1 MIVVGHE
8 VDEVQSLCHR
18 RHVVGLIDGL
28 EPSRDGGSQQEA
40 VLVELGS
47 HLPQE
52 LGMVLLVFGKS
63 GTVISTT

>member
-40 VLVELGS
+40 VLVELGW
-47 HLPQE
+47 E